1 MLREPRRL
9 IASIIAIAVGV
20 AFAAATFFLSAS
32 LEKSINS
39 QVAGP
44 AEGASVVVSIAQ
56 GGLVPPALVT
66 KLKQQ
71 PGVTKVH
78 ATAMAG
84 YEQKTSKGSEF
95 IILRELPD
103 ADSATKVIEGRLP
116 TAKGEVAFTQAFAKA
131 RNVSVGSTIDI
142 YSPDRSQ
149 TATLTV
155 VGIIVPGAEYGDPT
169 GTFAVATPD
178 DLFRWSDQGTGGG
191 YISAMAFGGDPT
203 ALKKSVAAM
212 SEVTS
217 NMLKVQTGAE
227 YLDEQKKGIKD
238 TLSVIT
244 NFLLGFAAVALF
256 VGALVIA
263 NTFSILVAQRSR
275 QLALLR
281 CVGATRSQVFRTV
294 IGEALLMGV
303 VGGTVGVLGGG
314 IFAFVIVQIAK
325 AANLGLNDFAIT
337 PTAILVPLGIA
348 IAITLFA
355 AFRPALRATRVSPLA
370 ALQPQLEPVTGRR
383 ASLPVLIAGALLT
396 VGGIAGLVY
405 SAIKPGWTPDTNTTF
420 VIAGIIGGFVSI
432 VGILMLGTV
441 IVPALARLIGLI
453 PARFGGVPGQLAAEN
468 SRRNPKRATATASAL
483 LIGITLISMATVGAS
498 TASAT
503 EQRSMDRLY
512 PSDLTVSAPS
522 GISDSV
528 LARIQKVSIVASAEK
543 VGMGDVTFGGIAD
556 PQTILGVG
564 TGVRNVLRYPAY
576 VDGLADD
583 TILVTQESKIAAG
596 SMVTIVGDKGTV
608 TLRAVLPSRSL
619 GGPVVTWAT
628 LTRVTGTINQ
638 QAWIQLKDTS
648 DANRKIE
655 TLSNE
660 LQDVPGVQITGG
672 AQARE
677 QIQLILNIV
686 LGVVIGLLAASVLV
700 AIVGI
705 SNTLSLS
712 VLERTRESA
721 LLRALGLTRPQL
733 RGMFGV
739 EAMVLAGVGVLLGI
753 GLGIGYG
760 LAGSFALLG
769 KNVSEIVVVIPWL
782 YLLGI
787 LAFGLGAGYLA
798 SVLPSIRAGRI
809 QPASALAA
817 E

>member
-9 IASIIAIAVGV
+9 IASVIAIAVGV

-44 AEGASVVVSIAQ
+44 AQGASLVVSADR
-56 GGLVPPALVT
+56 GGLVPPTVIS

-78 ATAMAG
+78 GTALAG
-84 YEQKTSKGSEF
+84 FEEKTSKGSQYL
-95 IILRELPD
+95 ILRELPD
-103 ADSATKVIEGRLP
+103 ADSATKVIQGRMP
-116 TAKGEVAFTQAFAKA
+116 TAKGEVAFTEQFAKA
-131 RNVSVGSTIDI
+131 RKVSVGSTVEI
-142 YSPDRSQ
+142 YSPDRSE

-155 VGIIVPGAEYGDPT
+155 VGIIAPGGEYGDPS

-178 DLFRWSDQGTGGG
+178 DLFRWAQEGQGAG
-191 YISAMAFGGDPT
+191 YMTAIVFGGDPA
-203 ALKKSVAAM
+203 ALKTSVAAM
-212 SEVTS
+212 TEVS
-217 NMLKVQTGAE
+217 ASMLKVQTGAE

-238 TLSVIT
+238 ALSLIT

-294 IGEALLMGV
+294 IAEALLMGV
-303 VGGTVGVLGGG
+303 VGGVVGVLGGG
-314 IFAFVIVQIAK
+314 IFAFGLVQIAK

-355 AFRPALRATRVSPLA
+355 ALRPALRATRVAPLA

-383 ASLPVLIAGALLT
+383 ASLPILVAGAVLT
-396 VGGIAGLVY
+396 VGGISGLLY
-405 SAIKPGWTPDTNTTF
+405 SAIKPGWRASTNTDF
-420 VIAGIIGGFVSI
+420 IILGIAGGFVSI

-441 IVPALARLIGLI
+441 IVPALAKFVGLI
-453 PARFGGVPGQLAAEN
+453 PSRFGGVPGQLAAEN

-503 EQRSMDRLY
+503 EQRAMDRRF
-512 PSDLTVSAPS
+512 PSDLTVMASS

-528 LARIQKVSIVASAEK
+528 LARIQKVSVVASAEK
-543 VGMGDVTFGGIAD
+543 VGASQATINGSAD
-556 PQTILGVG
+556 PQTILGLG
-564 TGVRNVLRYPAY
+564 TGVGNVLRYPAY

-583 TILVTQESKIAAG
+583 TILVSGDSKIAAG
-596 SMVTIVGDKGTV
+596 SMVTIVGDKGTL
-608 TLRAVLPSRSL
+608 TLRAVVPTRSL
-619 GGPVVTWAT
+619 DSPAVTWAT
-628 LTRVTGTINQ
+628 LNRISGAINQ
-638 QAWIQLKDTS
+638 QAWVRLTDTS
-648 DANRKIE
+648 DANAKIE
-655 TLSNE
+655 AISNE
-660 LQDVPGVQITGG
+660 LQDVQGVQITGG
-672 AQARE
+672 VQGRE
-677 QIQLILNIV
+677 QIQQILNIV

-733 RGMFGV
+733 RAMFGV

-753 GLGIGYG
+753 ALGVGFGI
-760 LAGSFALLG
+760 AGSFALLN
-769 KNVSEIVVVIPWL
+769 KSVSEVVVVIPWL

-798 SVLPSIRAGRI
+798 SVLPSLRAGKV
-809 QPASALAA
+809 QPATALAA

>member
-44 AEGASVVVSIAQ
+44 AQGASLVVSSGP
-56 GGLVPPALVT
+56 GGMVPPSLIS
-66 KLKQQ
+66 KLKSQSA
-71 PGVTKVH
+71 VTKVQ
-78 ATAMAG
+78 ANA
-84 YEQKTSKGSEF
+84 YSFFEQKTSKGSQYL
-95 IILRELPD
+95 ILRELPGP
-103 ADSATKVIEGRLP
+103 DSATKVVDGRLP
-116 TAKGEVAFTQAFAKA
+116 SAKGEVAFTRSFAKA
-131 RNVSVGSTIDI
+131 RNVSVGSTIEV
-142 YSPDRSQ
+142 YSPDRSE
-149 TATLTV
+149 TATLNV
-155 VGIIVPGAEYGDPT
+155 VGIIVPGDEYGDPT

-178 DLFRWSDQGTGGG
+178 DLFRWAGAEGSG
-191 YISAMAFGGDPT
+191 YTTAFVFGGNPNT
-203 ALKKSVAAM
+203 LKTSVASM
-212 SEVTS
+212 TEVTS
-217 NMLKVQTGAE
+217 NQLVVQTGAE
-227 YLDEQKKGIKD
+227 YLDDAKKSIKD
-238 TLSVIT
+238 MLTLIT

-263 NTFSILVAQRSR
+263 NTFSILVAQRAR

-355 AFRPALRATRVSPLA
+355 AFRPALRATRVAPLA

-405 SAIKPGWTPDTNTTF
+405 SAIKPGWTPSTNTNY
-420 VIAGIIGGFVSI
+420 VIGGIIGGFASI

-441 IVPALARLIGLI
+441 IVPALAKLVGVLPSRL
-453 PARFGGVPGQLAAEN
+453 GGVPGQLAAEN

-503 EQRSMDRLY
+503 EQRAMDRLY

-528 LARIQKVSIVASAEK
+528 IERIKGVSTVASAEK
-543 VGMGDVTFGGIAD
+543 VSMSDVAINGGAEPEIVIGMGAN
-556 PQTILGVG
+556 
-564 TGVRNVLRYPAY
+564 VRDVLRYPAY

-596 SMVTIVGDKGTV
+596 STVTVVGDKGTV
-608 TLRAVLPSRSL
+608 ALRAVVPTRSL
-619 GGPVVTWAT
+619 GAPAVTWTT
-628 LTRVTGTINQ
+628 LNRISGTINQ
-638 QAWIQLKDTS
+638 QAWVRLTDTS
-648 DANRKIE
+648 DANSKIE

-660 LQDVPGVQITGG
+660 LQDVPNVQITGG
-672 AQARE
+672 VQARE
-677 QIQLILNIV
+677 QIQQLLNIV
-686 LGVVIGLLAASVLV
+686 LIVVIGLLAASVLV

-733 RGMFGV
+733 RSMFGV

>member
-32 LEKSINS
+32 LEQSINA
-39 QVAGP
+39 QIAGP
-44 AEGASVVVSIAQ
+44 AQGASLVVSA
-56 GGLVPPALVT
+56 GSMGPVPPELIT
-66 KLKQQ
+66 KLAAQ
-71 PGVTKVH
+71 PGVTRVH
-78 ATAMAG
+78 ATAIAIF
-84 YEQKTSKGSEF
+84 EEKTSTGSETLV
-95 IILRELPD
+95 LRELPD
-103 ADSATKVIEGRLP
+103 AGSATKLVQGRMP
-116 TAKGEVAFTQAFAKA
+116 AAKGEIAFTESYAKA
-131 RNVSVGSTIDI
+131 RKLSVGSTLDI
-142 YSPDRSQ
+142 YSQDRSE
-149 TATLTV
+149 TATLSV
-155 VGIIVPGAEYGDPT
+155 VGIVTPGDEYGDPS
-169 GTFAVATPD
+169 GTFALATQD
-178 DLFRWSDQGTGGG
+178 DLLRPSSVGQTG
-191 YISAMAFGGDPT
+191 YVSVMSFGGDPT
-203 ALKKSVAAM
+203 ALKASVGAM
-212 SEVTS
+212 TEVTS
-217 NMLKVQTGAE
+217 NGLSVQTGAE
-227 YLDEQKKGIKD
+227 YLNAQKEGIKK
-238 TLSVIT
+238 TLAVIT

-281 CVGATRSQVFRTV
+281 CVGAVRSQVFRTV
-294 IGEALLMGV
+294 IGEALVMGV
-303 VGGTVGVLGGG
+303 VGGVVGVIGGG
-314 IFAFVIVQIAK
+314 LFAFVVVQITK
-325 AANLGLNDFAIT
+325 AAHLGLNDFAVT
-337 PTAILVPLGIA
+337 PTAILVPIA
-348 IAITLFA
+348 IAVAITLFA

-383 ASLPVLIAGALLT
+383 ASLPVLIGGAVLT
-396 VGGIAGLVY
+396 VAGIVALVY
-405 SAIKPGWTPDTNTTF
+405 SGVKPGWTSSNNSNF
-420 VIAGIIGGFVSI
+420 VIAGVLGGFVSI

-441 IVPALARLIGLI
+441 IVPALAKLVGLF
-453 PARFGGVPGQLAAEN
+453 PARLGGVPGQLAAEN

-483 LIGITLISMATVGAS
+483 LIGITLISMATVGAA

-503 EQRSMDRLY
+503 EQRSLDRIY

-522 GISDSV
+522 GIPDSV
-528 LARIQKVSIVASAEK
+528 LSRIKNLSIVASADK
-543 VGMGDVTFGGIAD
+543 VGMGNVTMNGVAD
-556 PQTILGVG
+556 PQTVLGLG
-564 TGVRNVLRYPAY
+564 TDMGNVLRYSAY

-583 TILVTQESKIAAG
+583 TILVPQESKIAAG
-596 SMVTIVGDKGTV
+596 TMVTLAGDKGSV
-608 TLRAVLPSRSL
+608 SLRAVVPKRSL
-619 GGPVVTWAT
+619 QGPAVTWAT
-628 LTRVTGTINQ
+628 LVRITGTIDQ
-638 QAWIQLKDTS
+638 QAWLRLKDTS
-648 DANRKIE
+648 DATAKIQ
-655 TLSNE
+655 TISDE
-660 LQDVPGVQITGG
+660 LQDVPGVQVTGG
-672 AQARE
+672 IQGRE
-677 QIQLILNIV
+677 QIQQILNIV
-686 LGVVIGLLAASVLV
+686 LGIVIGLLAASVLV

-739 EAMVLAGVGVLLGI
+739 EAMVLAAVGVLLGI

-760 LAGSFALLG
+760 LAGSFALLN
-769 KNVSEIVVVIPWL
+769 KNISEVVVEIPWL

>member
-39 QVAGP
+39 QVAGT
-44 AEGASVVVSIAQ
+44 AAGASLVVSSTNQ
-56 GGLVPPALVT
+56 DTVPPALIT
-66 KLKQQ
+66 KLAQQ

-78 ATAMAG
+78 ATAMSIF
-84 YEQKTSKGSEF
+84 EEKTSRGSQPLL
-95 IILRELPD
+95 LRELPD
-103 ADSATKVIEGRLP
+103 PGSATKVIDGRMP
-116 TAKGEVAFTQAFAKA
+116 AAKGEVAFTDSYAKA
-131 RNVSVGSTIDI
+131 RKLSVGSTLEI
-142 YSPDRSQ
+142 YSQDRSQ

-155 VGIIVPGAEYGDPT
+155 VGIIKPGDEYGDPS
-169 GTFAVATPD
+169 GTFAVATQD
-178 DLFRWSDQGTGGG
+178 DLLRPSLFGPSG
-191 YISAMAFGGDPT
+191 YVSVMSFGGDPK
-203 ALKKSVAAM
+203 ALKTSVQAM
-212 SEVTS
+212 TEVTS

-303 VGGTVGVLGGG
+303 VGGAVGVLGGG

-337 PTAILVPLGIA
+337 PTAVLVPLGIA

-370 ALQPQLEPVTGRR
+370 ALQPQLEPVSGRR

-405 SAIKPGWTPDTNTTF
+405 SGIKPGWTSSNNTNF
-420 VIAGIIGGFVSI
+420 VIAGIIGGFASI

-441 IVPALARLIGLI
+441 IVPALAKLVGLI
-453 PARFGGVPGQLAAEN
+453 PARLGGVPGRLAAEN

-503 EQRSMDRLY
+503 EQRAMDRLF
-512 PSDLTVSAPS
+512 PSDLTVTAPS

-528 LARIQKVSIVASAEK
+528 LARIQKVSGVASAEK
-543 VGMGDVTFGGIAD
+543 VGMDEVAINGSAD
-556 PQTILGVG
+556 PQTILGMG

-583 TILVTQESKIAAG
+583 TILVTRESKIAAG

-608 TLRAVLPSRSL
+608 TLRAVVPARSL

-648 DANRKIE
+648 DANGKIE

-733 RGMFGV
+733 RSMFGV

>member
-32 LEKSINS
+32 LEKSINT

-44 AEGASVVVSIAQ
+44 AVGASLVISSTA
-56 GGLVPPALVT
+56 GGPVPASLVP
-66 KLKQQ
+66 KLKAL

-78 ATAMAG
+78 GVLQA
-84 YEQKTSKGSEF
+84 YVEQKTSKGSQYL
-95 IILRELPD
+95 ILRELPD
-103 ADSATKVIEGRLP
+103 AGSATKVVEGRLP
-116 TAKGEVAFTQAFAKA
+116 SAKGEVAYTQTFAKD
-131 RNVSVGSTIDI
+131 RKVSVGSTIEI

-155 VGIIVPGAEYGDPT
+155 VGIIVPGDEYGDPT
-169 GTFAVATPD
+169 GTFVVASND
-178 DLFRWSDQGTGGG
+178 ELFRWAGPDGG
-191 YISAMAFGGDPT
+191 SFEMAIVFGGAPSE
-203 ALKKSVAAM
+203 LKASVGSM
-212 SEVTS
+212 TEVS
-217 NMLKVQTGAE
+217 ANALKVQTGAE

-238 TLSVIT
+238 SLALIT

-281 CVGATRSQVFRTV
+281 CVGATRTQVFRTV

-303 VGGTVGVLGGG
+303 VGGLVGVLGGG
-314 IFAFVIVQIAK
+314 LFAFLIVQIAK
-325 AANLGLNDFAIT
+325 ASNFGLNDFAVT
-337 PTAILVPLGIA
+337 PTAILVPLAIA

-355 AFRPALRATRVSPLA
+355 ALRPALRATRVSPLA
-370 ALQPQLEPVTGRR
+370 ALQPQLEPVAGRR
-383 ASLPVLIAGALLT
+383 ASLPVLFAGALLT
-396 VGGIAGLVY
+396 AAGIGGLLYG
-405 SAIKPGWTPDTNTTF
+405 AIKPRWTSDANTTF
-420 VIAGIIGGFVSI
+420 IVVGIVGGFVSI

-441 IVPALARLIGLI
+441 IVPGLARLLGVI

-503 EQRSMDRLY
+503 EQRAMDRLY
-512 PSDLTVSAPS
+512 PSDLTVSAPG

-528 LARIQKVSIVASAEK
+528 LARIQKVSVVASAEK
-543 VGMGDVTFGGIAD
+543 VGMGDVTFSGTAE
-556 PQTILGVG
+556 PQVILGVG
-564 TGVRNVLRYPAY
+564 ADVRNVLRYPAY

-583 TILVTQESKIAAG
+583 SILVTRESKIAPG

-608 TLRAVLPSRSL
+608 TLRAVLPPRSL
-619 GGPVVTWAT
+619 DGPVVTWAT

-638 QAWIQLKDTS
+638 QAWIELKDTN
-648 DANRKIE
+648 DANGKIE
-655 TLSNE
+655 TLSGE
-660 LQDVPGVQITGG
+660 LQDVQGVQITGG
-672 AQARE
+672 VQARE

-721 LLRALGLTRPQL
+721 LLRALGLTRQQL

-753 GLGIGYG
+753 LLGVGYG
-760 LAGSFALLG
+760 IAGTFALLG
-769 KNVSEIVVVIPWL
+769 KNVSEVVVVIPWL
-782 YLLGI
+782 YLVGI

-798 SVLPSIRAGRI
+798 SVLPSIRAGKI

>member
-32 LEKSINS
+32 LEKSVDA
-39 QVAGP
+39 QLAGP
-44 AEGASVVVSIAQ
+44 AADASLVVFMNEFGGQMVPPSVVAK
-56 GGLVPPALVT
+56 A
-66 KLKQQ
+66 KQL
-71 PGVTKVH
+71 PGVSHVR
-78 ATAMAG
+78 AEA
-84 YEQKTSKGSEF
+84 YSFLQQQ
-95 IILRELPD
+95 
-103 ADSATKVIEGRLP
+103 
-116 TAKGEVAFTQAFAKA
+116 TAKGSQSVVLRQTPSDADTTFTAGRVPTVAGEIAISQAMAEQRKLA
-131 RNVSVGSTIDI
+131 VGAAIQFLDPTDTSKT
-142 YSPDRSQ
+142 R
-149 TATLTV
+149 TLTV
-155 VGIIVPGAEYGDPT
+155 VGIFTPGREYNDAKGVF
-169 GTFAVATPD
+169 GIATPD
-178 DLFRWSDQGTGGG
+178 DLFWGQGDQAG
-191 YISAMAFGGDPT
+191 YYYAYVFGGDPP
-203 ALKKSVAAM
+203 ALKTAIAAI
-212 SEVTS
+212 SEVKDAG
-217 NMLKVQTGAE
+217 LRVQTGAE
-227 YLDEQKKGIKD
+227 YLDEQRKRVKD
-238 TLSVIT
+238 TLSLIT

-294 IGEALLMGV
+294 IGEALLMGL
-303 VGGTVGVLGGG
+303 VGGAVGVLGGG
-314 IFAFVIVQIAK
+314 IFAFVVVQIAK

-355 AFRPALRATRVSPLA
+355 AFRPALRATRVAPLA

-405 SAIKPGWTPDTNTTF
+405 SAIKPGWTSSNNTNF
-420 VIAGIIGGFVSI
+420 VINGIIGGFVSI

-441 IVPALARLIGLI
+441 IVPALAKLVGLL
-453 PARFGGVPGQLAAEN
+453 PARLGGVPGQLAAEN

-503 EQRSMDRLY
+503 EQRAMDRLY

-543 VGMGDVTFGGIAD
+543 VGMGDVTISGSAD
-556 PQTILGVG
+556 PQTVLGVG
-564 TGVRNVLRYPAY
+564 TDVRNVLRYPAY
-576 VDGLADD
+576 VDGLADG
-583 TILVTQESKIAAG
+583 TVLVPQESQIAAG

-608 TLRAVLPSRSL
+608 SLRAVVPTRSL
-619 GGPVVTWAT
+619 GAPVVTWTT
-628 LTRVTGTINQ
+628 LTRISGTINQ
-638 QAWIQLKDTS
+638 QAWVKLTDTS
-648 DANRKIE
+648 NPNSKIE

-660 LQDVPGVQITGG
+660 LQDVPNVQITGG
-672 AQARE
+672 VQGRE
-677 QIQLILNIV
+677 QIQQVLNIV
-686 LGVVIGLLAASVLV
+686 LMVVIGLLAASVLV

-753 GLGIGYG
+753 VLGIGYG

-769 KNVSEIVVVIPWL
+769 QNVSEIVVVIPWL

-798 SVLPSIRAGRI
+798 SVLPSIRAGKI

>member
-39 QVAGP
+39 QVAGM
-44 AEGASVVVSIAQ
+44 AEGASLVVSS
-56 GGLVPPALVT
+56 GGQDMVPPALIT
-66 KLKQQ
+66 KLAQQ
-71 PGVTKVH
+71 PGVTRVH
-78 ATAMAG
+78 ATA
-84 YEQKTSKGSEF
+84 YSVFEEKTSRGSQYLL
-95 IILRELPD
+95 LRELPD
-103 ADSATKVIEGRLP
+103 PGSATKVTDGRMP
-116 TAKGEVAFTQAFAKA
+116 AAKGEVAFTEAYAKA
-131 RNVSVGSTIDI
+131 RKLAVGSTLEI
-142 YSPDRSQ
+142 YAQDRSQ
-149 TATLTV
+149 TVTLTV
-155 VGIIVPGAEYGDPT
+155 VGLIRPGDEYGDPS
-169 GTFAVATPD
+169 GTFAVATED
-178 DLFRWSDQGTGGG
+178 DLLRPSSFGLSG
-191 YISAMAFGGDPT
+191 YSTLMSFGGDPT
-203 ALKKSVAAM
+203 ALKTSVQAM

-217 NMLKVQTGAE
+217 NALTVQTGTE
-227 YLDEQKKGIKD
+227 YLDAQKKGIKD
-238 TLSVIT
+238 ALSLIT

-281 CVGATRSQVFRTV
+281 CVGATKTQVFRTV

-303 VGGTVGVLGGG
+303 VGGAVGVLGGG

-325 AANLGLNDFAIT
+325 AAKLGLNDFAIT
-337 PTAILVPLGIA
+337 PTAVLLPLGIA

-355 AFRPALRATRVSPLA
+355 AFRPALRATRVAPLA

-383 ASLPVLIAGALLT
+383 ASLPVLIAGAVLT
-396 VGGIAGLVY
+396 VGGIAGLLY
-405 SAIKPGWTPDTNTTF
+405 SAIKPGWTSSTNTSF
-420 VIAGIIGGFVSI
+420 VIVGIIGGFASI

-441 IVPALARLIGLI
+441 IVPALAKLVGVLPSRL
-453 PARFGGVPGQLAAEN
+453 GGVPGQLAAEN

-503 EQRSMDRLY
+503 EQRAMDRLY

-528 LARIQKVSIVASAEK
+528 IERIKGVSIVASAEK
-543 VGMGDVTFGGIAD
+543 VGVGAATLGGSAD
-556 PQTILGVG
+556 PVGVMGVG
-564 TGVRNVLRYPAY
+564 TGMRNVLRYPAY

-583 TILVTQESKIAAG
+583 TVLVSREAKIAAG

-608 TLRAVLPSRSL
+608 SLRAVVPSRSL
-619 GGPVVTWAT
+619 DAPVVTWAT
-628 LTRVTGTINQ
+628 LDRISGTINQ
-638 QAWIQLKDTS
+638 QAWIQLTDTS
-648 DANRKIE
+648 DANSKIE

-672 AQARE
+672 VQARE
-677 QIQLILNIV
+677 QIQQVLNIV
-686 LGVVIGLLAASVLV
+686 LIVVIGLLAASVLV

-733 RGMFGV
+733 RAMFGV

-798 SVLPSIRAGRI
+798 SVLPSLRAGKV

>member
-32 LEKSINS
+32 LEKSINT

-44 AEGASVVVSIAQ
+44 AAGASVVVSSSA
-56 GGLVPPALVT
+56 GGPVPVSLIP
-66 KLKQQ
+66 KLKAL

-78 ATAMAG
+78 AVLQA
-84 YEQKTSKGSEF
+84 YFEQKTSKGSQF
-95 IILRELPD
+95 IILREMPD
-103 ADSATKVIEGRLP
+103 ADSATKVVEGRLP
-116 TAKGEVAFTQAFAKA
+116 SAKGEVAYTQAFAKD
-131 RNVSVGSTIDI
+131 RKVSIGSTIEI
-142 YSPDRSQ
+142 YAPDRSQ

-155 VGIIVPGAEYGDPT
+155 VGIVVPGDEYGDPT
-169 GTFAVATPD
+169 GTFAIATD
-178 DLFRWSDQGTGGG
+178 DELFRWAGPEGGSFE
-191 YISAMAFGGDPT
+191 SAIVFGGTPA
-203 ALKKSVAAM
+203 ALKASVGSMA
-212 SEVTS
+212 EVTA
-217 NMLKVQTGAE
+217 NALKVQTGTE
-227 YLDEQKKGIKD
+227 YLEEQKKGIKD
-238 TLSVIT
+238 ALSLIT

-281 CVGATRSQVFRTV
+281 CVGATKTQVFRTV
-294 IGEALLMGV
+294 IGEALLMGL

-314 IFAFVIVQIAK
+314 VFAFVIVQIGK
-325 AANLGLNDFAIT
+325 AANFGLNDFAIT
-337 PTAILVPLGIA
+337 PTAILVPLAIA

-383 ASLPVLIAGALLT
+383 ASAPVLLAGALLT
-396 VGGIAGLVY
+396 AVGIGALVY
-405 SAIKPGWTPDTNTTF
+405 AAIKPHWTYDTNPTF
-420 VIAGIIGGFVSI
+420 VVIGIVGGFVSI
-432 VGILMLGTV
+432 VGILMFGTV
-441 IVPALARLIGLI
+441 IVPALARLVGVI

-483 LIGITLISMATVGAS
+483 LIGITLISMATVGAA

-503 EQRSMDRLY
+503 EQRAMDRLY
-512 PSDLTVSAPS
+512 PSDLTVSAPG
-522 GISDSV
+522 GISDAV
-528 LARIQKVSIVASAEK
+528 LARIQRVSIVDRAEK
-543 VGMGDVTFGGIAD
+543 VGETFATVGGSSDQQAV
-556 PQTILGVG
+556 LGLG
-564 TGVRNVLRYPAY
+564 TDVRNVLRYPAY
-576 VDGLADD
+576 VEGLADD
-583 TILVTQESKIAAG
+583 TVLVTPESKIAAG

-608 TLRAVLPSRSL
+608 SLRAVLPSRSL
-619 GGPVVTWAT
+619 AGAVVTWAT
-628 LTRVTGTINQ
+628 LNKISGTVNQ

-648 DANRKIE
+648 DPNGKIE
-655 TLSNE
+655 TLSGE
-660 LQDVPGVQITGG
+660 LQDVQGVQITGG

-677 QIQLILNIV
+677 QIQQVLNIV
-686 LGVVIGLLAASVLV
+686 LAVVIGLLAASVLI

-733 RGMFGV
+733 RGMFGA

-753 GLGIGYG
+753 VLGVGYG
-760 LAGSFALLG
+760 LAGSFALMS
-769 KNVSEIVVVIPWL
+769 KSISEIVVEIPWL

-798 SVLPSIRAGRI
+798 SVLPSMRAGKVE
-809 QPASALAA
+809 PAAALAA

>member
-1 MLREPRRL
+1 
-9 IASIIAIAVGV
+9 
-20 AFAAATFFLSAS
+20 
-32 LEKSINS
+32 
-39 QVAGP
+39 
-44 AEGASVVVSIAQ
+44 
-56 GGLVPPALVT
+56 
-66 KLKQQ
+66 
-71 PGVTKVH
+71 
-78 ATAMAG
+78 
-84 YEQKTSKGSEF
+84 
-95 IILRELPD
+95 
-103 ADSATKVIEGRLP
+103 
-116 TAKGEVAFTQAFAKA
+116 
-131 RNVSVGSTIDI
+131 
-142 YSPDRSQ
+142 
-149 TATLTV
+149 
-155 VGIIVPGAEYGDPT
+155 
-169 GTFAVATPD
+169 
-178 DLFRWSDQGTGGG
+178 
-191 YISAMAFGGDPT
+191 
-203 ALKKSVAAM
+203 M

-217 NMLKVQTGAE
+217 NLLKVQTGAE

-238 TLSVIT
+238 ALSLIT

-281 CVGATRSQVFRTV
+281 CVGATRTQVFRTV

-303 VGGTVGVLGGG
+303 VGGLVGVLGGG
-314 IFAFVIVQIAK
+314 LFAFVIVQIAK
-325 AANLGLNDFAIT
+325 ASNLGLNDFAIT
-337 PTAILVPLGIA
+337 PTAILVPLAIA

-383 ASLPVLIAGALLT
+383 ASLPVLVAGAVLT
-396 VGGIAGLVY
+396 VAGISGLIYGAVKPHWT
-405 SAIKPGWTPDTNTTF
+405 SATNTTF
-420 VIAGIIGGFVSI
+420 VAVGIVGGFVSI
-432 VGILMLGTV
+432 VGILMVGTV
-441 IVPALARLIGLI
+441 IVPALARLLGLI

-503 EQRSMDRLY
+503 EQRAMDRQY
-512 PSDLTVSAPS
+512 PSDLTVSAPG

-528 LARIQKVSIVASAEK
+528 LARIQKVSIVDSAQK
-543 VGMGDVTFGGIAD
+543 VGMGDVTFGTSAD
-556 PQTILGVG
+556 PQTVLGVG
-564 TGVRNVLRYPAY
+564 TDVRNVLRYPAY
-576 VDGLADD
+576 VEGLADD
-583 TILVTQESKIAAG
+583 TVLVPQELKMAAG
-596 SMVTIVGDKGTV
+596 SMMTIVGDKGSV
-608 TLRAVLPSRSL
+608 SLRVVVPARSL
-619 GGPVVTWAT
+619 GGAVVTWTT
-628 LTRVTGTINQ
+628 LTRVTGAINQ
-638 QAWIQLKDTS
+638 LAWLKLKDTS
-648 DANRKIE
+648 NADSKIE
-655 TLSNE
+655 TLRNE
-660 LQDVPGVQITGG
+660 LQDIPDVQITGG
-672 AQARE
+672 VQARQ
-677 QIQLILNIV
+677 QIQQVLNIV
-686 LGVVIGLLAASVLV
+686 LWVVIGLLAASVLV

-753 GLGIGYG
+753 VLGVGYG
-760 LAGSFALLG
+760 IAGSFALLG
-769 KNVSEIVVVIPWL
+769 KNLSEIVVVIPWL
-782 YLLGI
+782 YLVGI

>member
-56 GGLVPPALVT
+56 GGMVPPALVT
-66 KLKQQ
+66 KLRQQ

-103 ADSATKVIEGRLP
+103 ADSATKVVEGRLP

-203 ALKKSVAAM
+203 TLKKSVAAM

-217 NMLKVQTGAE
+217 NMLKVQTGTE

-303 VGGTVGVLGGG
+303 VGGVVGVLGGG
-314 IFAFVIVQIAK
+314 IFAFVLVQIAK

-396 VGGIAGLVY
+396 VGGIAGLLY
-405 SAIKPGWTPDTNTTF
+405 SAIKPGWTSNTNTTF
-420 VIAGIIGGFVSI
+420 VIIGIIGGFVSI

-441 IVPALARLIGLI
+441 IVPALAKLVGLI
-453 PARFGGVPGQLAAEN
+453 PARLGGVPGQLAAEN

-503 EQRSMDRLY
+503 EQRAMDRLY
-512 PSDLTVSAPS
+512 PSDLTVSAPG

-528 LARIQKVSIVASAEK
+528 LARIQKVSVVASAEK
-543 VGMGDVTFGGIAD
+543 VGMGDVTFGGAD
-556 PQTILGVG
+556 PQTVLGVG
-564 TGVRNVLRYPAY
+564 TDVRNVLRYPAY

-608 TLRAVLPSRSL
+608 SLRAVVPSRSL

-628 LTRVTGTINQ
+628 LTRITGTINQ

-648 DANRKIE
+648 DANAKIE

-672 AQARE
+672 VQARE
-677 QIQLILNIV
+677 QIQQVLNIV
-686 LGVVIGLLAASVLV
+686 LRVVIGLLAASVLV

-733 RGMFGV
+733 RAMFGV

-798 SVLPSIRAGRI
+798 SVLPSIRAGKM

>member
-32 LEKSINS
+32 LEKSINA

-44 AEGASVVVSIAQ
+44 AEGASVVVSSGR
-56 GGLVPPALVT
+56 GGMISPTLVT
-66 KLKQQ
+66 KLAEQ

-78 ATAMAG
+78 ADAYAFF
-84 YEQKTSKGSEF
+84 EQKTSKGSQYL
-95 IILRELPD
+95 ILRQMPD
-103 ADSATKVIEGRLP
+103 ADSSTKVIDGRLP
-116 TAKGEVAFTQAFAKA
+116 AAKGEVAFTQSFAKD
-131 RNVSVGSTIDI
+131 RQVSVGSTIEV
-142 YSPDRSQ
+142 YSPDHSE

-155 VGIIVPGAEYGDPT
+155 VGIIVPGEEYGDPT

-178 DLFRWSDQGTGGG
+178 DLFRWGEQGRSSG
-191 YISAMAFGGDPT
+191 YSTAILFGGDPT
-203 ALKKSVAAM
+203 ALKQSVGAM

-217 NMLKVQTGAE
+217 AQLTVLTGPE
-227 YLDEQKKGIKD
+227 YIDEQKKSIKD
-238 TLSVIT
+238 VLSLVT

-294 IGEALLMGV
+294 IAEALLMGV
-303 VGGTVGVLGGG
+303 VGGAVGVLGGG

-325 AANLGLNDFAIT
+325 AANFGLNDFAIT

-355 AFRPALRATRVSPLA
+355 AFRPALRATRVAPLA
-370 ALQPQLEPVTGRR
+370 ALQPQLEPVMGRR
-383 ASLPVLIAGALLT
+383 ASLPVLIAGAVFT
-396 VGGIAGLVY
+396 VGGIAGLLY
-405 SAIKPGWTPDTNTTF
+405 SAIKPGWTSSANTDF
-420 VIAGIIGGFVSI
+420 VIVGIIGGFLGI

-441 IVPALARLIGLI
+441 IVPGLAKFVGLLPARL
-453 PARFGGVPGQLAAEN
+453 GGVPGQLAAEN

-503 EQRSMDRLY
+503 EQRAMDRLF

-528 LARIQKVSIVASAEK
+528 LARIQKASIVASAEK
-543 VGMGDVTFGGIAD
+543 VGMSVAALGTSTA
-556 PQTILGVG
+556 PQTVLGVG
-564 TGVRNVLRYPAY
+564 TDVRNVLRYPAS
-576 VDGLADD
+576 VEGLADD
-583 TILVTQESKIAAG
+583 TVLVTQESKIAAG
-596 SMVTIVGDKGTV
+596 SMVTLVGDTGTV
-608 TLRAVLPSRSL
+608 TLRAVVPSRSL
-619 GGPVVTWAT
+619 EGAVVTWAT
-628 LTRVTGTINQ
+628 LSKISGTINQ

-648 DANRKIE
+648 DPNGKIE

-672 AQARE
+672 IQARE
-677 QIQLILNIV
+677 QIQQILNIV

-733 RGMFGV
+733 RGMFGT

-753 GLGIGYG
+753 GLGIGFG
-760 LAGSFALLG
+760 IAGSFALLN
-769 KNVSEIVVVIPWL
+769 KAVSEIVIEVPWL
-782 YLLGI
+782 LLLGI
-787 LAFGLGAGYLA
+787 LAFGLGAGWLA
-798 SVLPSIRAGRI
+798 SVLPSIRAGKVE
-809 QPASALAA
+809 PASALAA